1 MENAADPSLW
11 NENVDGLICLL
22 RQLACVC
29 SLSCK
34 EARRLEARLE
44 SLRAEANAD
53 LEEVIDLRKALQ
65 ALHAR
70 AKELTDQKYKR
81 QLPLV
86 LEQSHEAH

>member
-1 MENAADPSLW
+1 MENGADPSLW

-22 RQLACVC
+22 RQLAYACL
-29 SLSCK
+29 LSHE

-53 LEEVIDLRKALQ
+53 LEEVIDLRRALQ
-65 ALHAR
+65 AVQAR
-70 AKELTDQKYKR
+70 AKEPTDLKYKR

-86 LEQSHEAH
+86 LERSHEAH